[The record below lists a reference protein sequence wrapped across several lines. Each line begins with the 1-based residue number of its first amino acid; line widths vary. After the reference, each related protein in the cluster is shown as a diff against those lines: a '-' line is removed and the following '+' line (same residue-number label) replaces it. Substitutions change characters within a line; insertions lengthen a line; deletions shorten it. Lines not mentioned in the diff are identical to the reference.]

1 MDQIL
6 RQLGGLLLGAVPTII
21 LLLTLVGL
29 YKGILHNK
37 LVAVLA
43 ERRART
49 EGAVQKAKAD
59 LAAAEA
65 KTAEYEGR
73 LREAKMAL
81 YKAQE
86 ERRKKVLEVRSIAL
100 AHTREEGEKQVKA
113 ARADIERDMQAARGQ
128 LAAESEKLAAE
139 IVRAVL
145 APAGARTP
153 AAGGGR

>member
-1 MDQIL
+1 MDKIL
-6 RQLGGLLLGAVPTII
+6 SQLGELLLGAVPTVI
-21 LLLTLVGL
+21 LLLMLIGL

-37 LVAVLA
+37 LVEVLK

-86 ERRKKVLEVRSIAL
+86 ERRKKVMEVRGVAL
-100 AHTREEGEKQVKA
+100 AHAREQAEEQVKRARGEIERDVQA
-113 ARADIERDMQAARGQ
+113 ARAQ
-128 LAAESEKLAAE
+128 LGAEGEKLAAE
-139 IVRAVL
+139 ILRVVL

>member
-1 MDQIL
+1 MDKIL
-6 RQLGGLLLGAVPTII
+6 SQLGELLLGAVPTVI
-21 LLLTLVGL
+21 LLLMLIGL

-37 LVAVLA
+37 LVEVLK

-86 ERRKKVLEVRSIAL
+86 ERRKKVMEVRGVAL
-100 AHTREEGEKQVKA
+100 AHAREQAEEQVKQ
-113 ARADIERDMQAARGQ
+113 ARGDIERDVQAARAQ
-128 LAAESEKLAAE
+128 LGAEGEKLAAE
-139 IVRAVL
+139 ILRVVL

>member
-6 RQLGGLLLGAVPTII
+6 SQLGGLLLGAVPTVI

-43 ERRART
+43 ERRERT
-49 EGAVQKAKAD
+49 EGAVHKAKAD

-65 KTAEYEGR
+65 KTAQYENR

-86 ERRKKVLEVRSIAL
+86 ERRKKVLDVRGVAL
-100 AHTREEGEKQVKA
+100 AHAREQAEEQVKKARVEIERDVQA
-113 ARADIERDMQAARGQ
+113 ARAQ
-128 LAAESEKLAAE
+128 LAGESEKLAAE

-145 APAGARTP
+145 SPAGVRTP

>member
-6 RQLGGLLLGAVPTII
+6 RQLGGLLLGAVPTVI
-21 LLLTLVGL
+21 LLLLLVGL
-29 YKGILHNK
+29 YKVILHNK
-37 LVAVLA
+37 LVEILA

-49 EGAVQKAKAD
+49 EGAVEKAKAD

-65 KTAEYEGR
+65 KTAEYENR
-73 LREAKMAL
+73 LREAKTAL
-81 YKAQE
+81 YRAQE

-100 AHTREEGEKQVKA
+100 AHTREESEVKIKQ
-113 ARADIERDMQAARGQ
+113 ARADIERDMQSARAQLAGEADR
-128 LAAESEKLAAE
+128 LAAEV
-139 IVRAVL
+139 VRAVL